1 MQIEWP
7 GHGARLA
14 RSGDDGSPRH
24 GDSGGMN
31 QAEILAALAQSPVLA
46 ELDPNAL
53 QFLTRF
59 GAVREFA
66 AGDALMRQGEPSTSI
81 HFVLSGSVAVER
93 QRRSD
98 ERPIRLAELGVGE
111 VVGEMGVL
119 VNGARSATVLAE
131 TPTATLE
138 LDAKSFERV
147 AKAFPVLHR
156 VLATLLSERLR
167 RTSAELSGRRTSDR

>member
-1 MQIEWP
+1 
-7 GHGARLA
+7 
-14 RSGDDGSPRH
+14 
-24 GDSGGMN
+24 
-31 QAEILAALAQSPVLA
+31 
-46 ELDPNAL
+46 
-53 QFLTRF
+53 
-59 GAVREFA
+59 
-66 AGDALMRQGEPSTSI
+66 MRQGEPSVSI
-81 HFVLSGSVAVER
+81 HFVLSGNVAVER

-98 ERPIRLAELGVGE
+98 ERPIRLAELGVGQ

-138 LDAKSFERV
+138 LDTQSFERV